1 MQQATKSGAQVQFSS
16 TSSNGQPTEGLSED
30 IVKNGQ
36 VSSDGKTFTY
46 SWTSDGTDDIDI
58 DEIMDLLSQKFNR
71 IGPNRLSR
79 SSRNIKEN
87 IARKGLS
94 LERTK
99 SRALKM
105 QIWVAI
111 QFLPIRKSLQLF
123 PESPIEREQFL
134 NAR

>member
-1 MQQATKSGAQVQFSS
+1 MTVDSKKSFSS

-58 DEIMDLLSQKFNR
+58 DEIMNLLSQKFNR

-99 SRALKM
+99 SRALR
-105 QIWVAI
+105 I
-111 QFLPIRKSLQLF
+111 KSVSRLKGWHQ
-123 PESPIEREQFL
+123 R
-134 NAR
+134 